1 MMTNN
6 NPLSILSNMQNN
18 PLFSR
23 AQLMAK
29 GKSDTELEQIAKNI
43 CREKGIDY
51 TQAMNSIREWCCTSF
66 SRTLNPMD

>member
-6 NPLSILSNMQNN
+6 NPLSNLSNMQNN

-43 CREKGIDY
+43 CKEKGIDY
-51 TQAMNSIREWCCTSF
+51 AQAMNTFKQF
-66 SRTLNPMD
+66 SSMFNSK

>member
-6 NPLSILSNMQNN
+6 NPLSILSNMQSN

-29 GKSDTELEQIAKNI
+29 GKSDAELEQIAKNI
-43 CREKGIDY
+43 CKEKGIDY
-51 TQAMNSIREWCCTSF
+51 AQAMNTFKQF
-66 SRTLNPMD
+66 SSMFNLK

>member
-1 MMTNN
+1 MSNQNN
-6 NPLSILSNMQNN
+6 LLSILSNMQNN

-43 CREKGIDY
+43 CKEKGIDY
-51 TQAMNSIREWCCTSF
+51 AQAMNTFKQF
-66 SRTLNPMD
+66 SSMFNLK

>member
-43 CREKGIDY
+43 CKEKGIDY
-51 TQAMNSIREWCCTSF
+51 AQAMNIFKQF
-66 SRTLNPMD
+66 SSMFNSK

>member
-1 MMTNN
+1 MTNQNN
-6 NPLSILSNMQNN
+6 NPLSILSNFQNN

-43 CREKGIDY
+43 CKEKGIDY
-51 TQAMNSIREWCCTSF
+51 SQAISTFKQF
-66 SRTLNPMD
+66 SSMFNLK

>member
-1 MMTNN
+1 MSNQNN
-6 NPLSILSNMQNN
+6 LLSILSNMQNN

-43 CREKGIDY
+43 CKEKGIDY
-51 TQAMNSIREWCCTSF
+51 IQAMNTFKQF
-66 SRTLNPMD
+66 SSMFNLK

>member
-29 GKSDTELEQIAKNI
+29 GKSDAELEQIAKNI
-43 CREKGIDY
+43 CKEKGIDY
-51 TQAMNSIREWCCTSF
+51 TQAMSTFKQF
-66 SRTLNPMD
+66 SSMFNLK

>member
-29 GKSDTELEQIAKNI
+29 GKSDIELEQIAKNI
-43 CREKGIDY
+43 CKEKGIDY
-51 TQAMNSIREWCCTSF
+51 TQAMNTFKQF
-66 SRTLNPMD
+66 SSMFNSK